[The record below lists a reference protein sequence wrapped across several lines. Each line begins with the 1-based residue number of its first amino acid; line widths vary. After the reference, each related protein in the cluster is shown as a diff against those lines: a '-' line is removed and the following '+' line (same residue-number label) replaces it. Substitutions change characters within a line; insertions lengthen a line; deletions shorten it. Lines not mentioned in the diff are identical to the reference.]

1 MDSVKCPEVQQ
12 MNQDG
17 KRRFLL
23 LVTQAD
29 WGGVQSFLVRFAA
42 RLMAEGHEVLL
53 AGGGQGELWKN
64 AEAQGIPTRKI
75 ASLVREISPVKD
87 LKAVREIKTLI
98 ESFKPDAIH
107 LNSSKMGVIG
117 SIAAR
122 YSKTKP
128 RVVYRIGGWVFLE
141 PIAGWKKWLYRTAE
155 KLTARFKDV
164 IITVHPGDEALAKTL
179 GIRPREKTIT
189 VQNGLDLDGFAA
201 KLEPHQ
207 AARRSLGLPESGFV
221 FGTVANAYAT
231 KGLIPYLDSV
241 KTICD
246 ANPDTHFVVIGDG
259 PELEELKAKKIRLA
273 LDRLFLAGHRD
284 DAGRLY
290 QAFDVFVLPS
300 RKEGMPWT
308 VLEAMASGIP
318 IVATD
323 VGACRWMTRD
333 ATLGEAAL
341 IVPPE
346 DAPAFEAALK
356 KLAQDGELR
365 LKLAQA
371 GTKIVRHLFSWDAT
385 YRGNRDALKINAP

>member
-1 MDSVKCPEVQQ
+1 MDGVKPIEVQQ
-12 MNQDG
+12 LNQSA
-17 KRRFLL
+17 KSRILL

-42 RLMAEGHEVLL
+42 RLMAEGHQVLL

-64 AEAQGIPTRKI
+64 AEVQGIPTRKI

-87 LKAVREIKTLI
+87 LKAIHEIKMLI

-141 PIAGWKKWLYRTAE
+141 PISAWRKWLYRTAE

-189 VQNGLDLDGFAA
+189 VQNGLDLDEFAA
-201 KLEPHQ
+201 KLEPRQ
-207 AARRSLGLPESGFV
+207 AARSSLGLPESGFV

-246 ANPDTHFVVIGDG
+246 ANPDAHFVVIGDG
-259 PELEELKAKKIRLA
+259 PELEELKAKQIRLA

-290 QAFDVFVLPS
+290 QAFDAFVLPS

-308 VLEAMASGIP
+308 VLEAMAAGIP

-323 VGACRWMTRD
+323 VGACRWMTHD

-346 DAPAFEAALK
+346 DAPALEAALK
-356 KLAQDGELR
+356 KLAQDAELR

-371 GTKIVRHLFSWDAT
+371 GTKIVCHCFSWDKT
-385 YRGNRDALKINAP
+385 YRGNRDALQG